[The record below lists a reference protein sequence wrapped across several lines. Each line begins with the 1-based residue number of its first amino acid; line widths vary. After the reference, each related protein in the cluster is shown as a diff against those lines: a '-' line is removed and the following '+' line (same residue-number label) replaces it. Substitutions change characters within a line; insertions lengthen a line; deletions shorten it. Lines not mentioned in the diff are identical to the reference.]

1 MQTKRKELHRAFALF
16 VRRTHKK
23 VRTLTCLAQKIVLAS
38 RLEHSNQT
46 NNRRRWPSVPCFPPL
61 TSGPYRKM
69 ELTPFR
75 CSAPHSP
82 STLGPGKIAGVE
94 GVAGTI
100 ARMLRRGGTGP
111 CHASRAWALRIDY
124 MFQCIA
130 NHWKALA
137 ALPAICRTHQPPPC
151 SLHGNGFPIHAEPSN
166 DTKRAAQGQARRR
179 LIAGPA
185 HRLISATGSLPSYIR
200 PPMNSSD
207 AWHNRISPHL
217 IDSFLS

>member
-1 MQTKRKELHRAFALF
+1 MQTKRKELHRALALF
-16 VRRTHKK
+16 VRRTHKN

-100 ARMLRRGGTGP
+100 ARMLRRGATGP
-111 CHASRAWALRIDY
+111 CHASRAWALRIDC

-130 NHWKALA
+130 NRWKALA
-137 ALPAICRTHQPPPC
+137 ALPQSAGHTNRP
-151 SLHGNGFPIHAEPSN
+151 
-166 DTKRAAQGQARRR
+166 RAACTATGSRFTRNLLTIPSARRR
-179 LIAGPA
+179 VKLAG
-185 HRLISATGSLPSYIR
+185 
-200 PPMNSSD
+200 D
-207 AWHNRISPHL
+207 
-217 IDSFLS
+217 